1 MLRFLVENN
10 AVRWVHDH
18 WEVLDSTRVGIPE
31 SVKLL
36 VQERVA
42 RLGEE
47 AVAILQQAAVLG
59 KEFSFAALSH
69 MAGRPED
76 QLVAIF
82 DQAMSAGLLVDRTV
96 SPTEE
101 RYWFREDHIQ
111 EVLYQ
116 IIPAPRRR
124 RYHLQ
129 AGQALNALYPY
140 RLDELAYHFT
150 HGSDVTQ
157 GAAFSHQ
164 AAERAG
170 SLFNWNRAIPLY
182 QDALDLWDEL
192 GGHLEERAAVAEKL
206 GDAC

>member
-1 MLRFLVENN
+1 M
-10 AVRWVHDH
+10 
-18 WEVLDSTRVGIPE
+18 LDSTRVGIPE

-36 VQERVA
+36 VQERVT

-47 AVAILQQAAVLG
+47 AVATLQQAAVLG

-76 QLVAIF
+76 QLVAIL

-116 IIPAPRRR
+116 IIPASRRR

-140 RLDELAYHFT
+140 RLEELAT
-150 HGSDVTQ
+150 TSLM
-157 GAAFSHQ
+157 GATLF
-164 AAERAG
+164 RAQPT
-170 SLFNWNRAIPLY
+170 RTRRQREPVLY
-182 QDALDLWDEL
+182 STGTGRYRCTRMPWTC
-192 GGHLEERAAVAEKL
+192 GTS
-206 GDAC
+206 